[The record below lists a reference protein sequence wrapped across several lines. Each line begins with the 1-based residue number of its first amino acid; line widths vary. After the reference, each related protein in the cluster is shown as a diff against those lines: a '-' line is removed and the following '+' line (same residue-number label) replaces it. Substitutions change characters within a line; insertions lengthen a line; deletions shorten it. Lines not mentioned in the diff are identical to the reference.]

1 MDWTQFAIFF
11 VTMSGFF
18 FINRNDSKAI
28 AESCKNDS
36 RNMLNIILAIKD
48 EIKDFHGRLCK
59 IEEAG
64 RK

>member
-1 MDWTQFAIFF
+1 MDWTQFSIFMT
-11 VTMSGFF
+11 VMATF
-18 FINRNDSKAI
+18 FIFARNDSKA
-28 AESCKNDS
+28 
-36 RNMLNIILAIKD
+36 MLSIIIAIKD